1 MAFSQEIVKRTS
13 NEIIYKLVSDAENL
27 RSTLIDLRG
36 ATSVFGS
43 CTGTIKAYLPSV
55 DDGLSVAAD
64 IGKYS
69 VPGADQAFMEV
80 TGSNVAS
87 GQYYPCVS
95 GDATQPLIIPSFA
108 MPLSC
113 YFTLAAS
120 KTAYVY
126 IKFGC
131 S

>member
-1 MAFSQEIVKRTS
+1 MTFTQEIVKRTS
-13 NEIIYKLVSDAENL
+13 NEIIYKLVSDGSDL

-43 CTGTIKAYLPSV
+43 CTGTIKAYLPAV
-55 DDGLSVAAD
+55 ADDGV
-64 IGKYS
+64 YS
-69 VPGADQAFMEV
+69 IPGSDQAFMEV
-80 TGSNVAS
+80 TGSNVAA
-87 GQYYPCVS
+87 GQFFPCVS

-120 KTAYVY
+120 KTAYIFVR
-126 IKFGC
+126 FGC